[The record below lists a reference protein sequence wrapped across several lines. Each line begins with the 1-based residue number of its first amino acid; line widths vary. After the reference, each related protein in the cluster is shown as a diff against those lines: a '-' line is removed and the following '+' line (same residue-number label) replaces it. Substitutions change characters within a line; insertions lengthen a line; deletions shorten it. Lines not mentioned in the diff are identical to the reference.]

1 MRNEVETT
9 TWEKYWLVTEFA
21 SILSTKMIQTSV
33 DSTKSTEL
41 KQAMM
46 EHMEHMENM
55 KSSGDS
61 MMGMN
66 P

>member
-33 DSTKSTEL
+33 DSTKNPEL
-41 KQAMM
+41 KHKDPLY
-46 EHMEHMENM
+46 ERFIR
-55 KSSGDS
+55 
-61 MMGMN
+61 
-66 P
+66 

>member
-1 MRNEVETT
+1 MRDQYSET
-9 TWEKYWLVTEFA
+9 LFGV
-21 SILSTKMIQTSV
+21 Q
-33 DSTKSTEL
+33 TKSTEL